1 MKTIHRIQPI
11 VAPRFGRAPAFIRS
25 IVPAVIRNQFITN
38 DAVATAD
45 AGAVA
50 AAVQGL
56 RTFASDTGNKSII
69 RRLID
74 NNFDMRALRTNDLLR
89 KEEWVQLDTA
99 MIQIATVR
107 LRVMQVL
114 RERGLTKPLDGLGVM
129 LSQYERLSDMTEA
142 EVSMS
147 GTARSQEDSNNFDL
161 ISVPIP
167 VISKDFRINIRRLLA
182 SRRNGE
188 GIDVTQIQTATR
200 KVSEMVC
207 QLIFFGYPGKLDGNT
222 LEGLLTAAN
231 RNLVT
236 GSSWA
241 AQDAAYNQTVSAI
254 TALQADHF
262 YGPYGM
268 FVNNTQF
275 LQLLTYVTNR
285 DMTFLQRLQG
295 IPNLS
300 FIEPADQL
308 AAGRAVI
315 FQLTPDVF
323 DLAIA
328 QDITNVE
335 WDEKGGL
342 EANYKVMT
350 ALAPRPKNDQSGQS
364 GIADISGIQ

>member
-1 MKTIHRIQPI
+1 MKAKQNRVLNIATN
-11 VAPRFGRAPAFIRS
+11 RAPAFIRS
-25 IVPAVIRNQFITN
+25 IVPAMIRNQFVTN
-38 DAVATAD
+38 DAIAAVAPA
-45 AGAVA
+45 A
-50 AAVQGL
+50 AAVAGL
-56 RTFASDTGNKSII
+56 REFAGNSANKSII

-74 NNFDMRALRTNDLLR
+74 NDMDIRSLRTNDLLR

-107 LRVMQVL
+107 LRVLEVL
-114 RERGLTKPLDGLGVM
+114 RQRGLTKPLDGLGVM

-142 EVSMS
+142 EISMS

-161 ISVPIP
+161 VSVPIP

-188 GIDVTQIQTATR
+188 GVDVTQIQTATR

-207 QLIFFGYPGKLDGNT
+207 QMIFFGYPGKLDGNA

-241 AQDAAYNQTVSAI
+241 VQDAAYNQIVSAI
-254 TALQADHF
+254 TAAQADHF
-262 YGPYGM
+262 FGPYGL
-268 FVNNTQF
+268 FVNNTQY

-285 DMTFLQRLQG
+285 DMTFLQRIQAIPGLQ
-295 IPNLS
+295 

-308 AAGRAVI
+308 AAGRACL

-364 GIADISGIQ
+364 GIMDISGIQ